1 MLYYVY
7 NVRGGDFM
15 RKSNSIE
22 IPGLLLPAGCS
33 WKIKRDRITKN
44 PKEIKLIAFRIPVKM
59 ADKIDKFADKLELK
73 YLPIK
78 GKGIMSLAI
87 RLLIEDSLNRY
98 MGPKNDPDELMCPF
112 ADEMSEILPVLKNIR
127 LREKLENISGDNQE
141 EIDKIIK
148 EFA

>member
-1 MLYYVY
+1 MIIK
-7 NVRGGDFM
+7 GSDFM
-15 RKSNSIE
+15 E
-22 IPGLLLPAGCS
+22 
-33 WKIKRDRITKN
+33 
-44 PKEIKLIAFRIPVKM
+44 KLNNIHLSFRLSEELVK
-59 ADKIDKFADKLELK
+59 KIDKFADKLELK

-78 GKGIMSLAI
+78 GKGVTSFAI
-87 RLLIEDSLNRY
+87 RLLIEDSINRY

-127 LREKLENISGDNQE
+127 LRGKLEDLTGDNQE